1 MKKITVNAHTD
12 YDIFIGSGLLDQ
24 IGELITQTEKSK
36 KCVIVT
42 DSNVDPL
49 YGGKVKSV
57 LQKSGFTVSVFV
69 VPAGETSK
77 SHDQLIALYNF
88 LTEKDIT
95 RSDFLVALGG
105 GVVGDL
111 TGFCAATYLR
121 GIDYVQIPTTLLA
134 QVDSSVGGKTAVNI
148 DAGKNLVG
156 AFKQPSLVITD
167 TDTLSTL
174 SEEIFAEGMGEVIK
188 YGMIRSKA
196 LFNELLKGNPMD
208 GLEEIIAECVS
219 IKRDVVQNDEF
230 DTGER
235 MILNFGHTFGHA
247 IEKKAGYGKIPHGKA
262 VAIGMYMITAA
273 AEKMGGAQEGTAEM
287 LKACL
292 RANNLPYKFDIEP
305 NELYSLSIGDK
316 KRTTNKTRILICP
329 EVGRC
334 EILPMNL
341 AQYKDFLEY
350 VPTHIK

>member
-1 MKKITVNAHTD
+1 MKQLTVTAHTS
-12 YDIFIGSGLLDQ
+12 YDIFIGSGLLEQ
-24 IGELITQTEKSK
+24 AGELISKTEKSK

-49 YGGKVKSV
+49 YGDKTQDS
-57 LQKSGFTVSVFV
+57 LEKSGFTVSRFV
-69 VPAGETSK
+69 IPAGEASK
-77 SHDQLIALYNF
+77 SHDRLIALYNF

-148 DAGKNLVG
+148 EAGKNLVG

-174 SEEIFAEGMGEVIK
+174 SDELFADGMGEVVK
-188 YGMIRSKA
+188 YGMIRSKS
-196 LFNELLKGNPMD
+196 LFDKLMSGDPKTD
-208 GLEEIIAECVS
+208 LEEIIAECVS

-247 IEKKAGYGKIPHGKA
+247 IEKKAGYGNIAHGKA

-273 AEKMGGAQEGTAEM
+273 AEKTGRAQKGTAEKLKDC
-287 LKACL
+287 LKA
-292 RANNLPYKFDIEP
+292 NSLPYEFDIVAE
-305 NELYSLSIGDK
+305 ELYSMSIGDK
-316 KRTTNKTRILICP
+316 KRTTDKIRILVCP
-329 EVGRC
+329 EAGRC

-341 AQYKDFLEY
+341 EQYKDFLEY
-350 VPTHIK
+350 IPTLG

>member
-1 MKKITVNAHTD
+1 MKKIIVNAHTS
-12 YDIFIGSGLLDQ
+12 YNIFIGGGLLEKA
-24 IGELITQTEKSK
+24 GELISQTEKTK

-42 DSNVDPL
+42 DSNIEPL
-49 YGGKVKSV
+49 YGDKVKSI
-57 LQKSGFTVSVFV
+57 LEKSGFTVSVFV

-77 SHDQLIALYNF
+77 SHFQLIALYNF
-88 LTEKDIT
+88 LIKKDIT

-262 VAIGMYMITAA
+262 VAIGMYMITSA

-341 AQYKDFLEY
+341 EQYKDFLKY
-350 VPTHIK
+350 VPTRLK